1 MILCDGVFAHFL
13 VPSLLNQ
20 AYKSLFSPVRPDP
33 PVSLNWTLLNIS
45 PSGLSYDV
53 IVNWESP
60 PSADVKAGWMRIE
73 YEIQY
78 REMNSTNWEAVSHR
92 CMNPLPPPWNRQ
104 SALVL
109 LHSDTVHPDPV

>member
-1 MILCDGVFAHFL
+1 MSDSSAIFT
-13 VPSLLNQ
+13 Q
-20 AYKSLFSPVRPDP
+20 AYESLFSPVRPDP

-53 IVNWESP
+53 IVNWEPP

-78 REMNSTNWEAVSHR
+78 RERNSTNWEAVSHR
-92 CMNPLPPPWNRQ
+92 YIIPPSPLALLQTDTGQ
-104 SALVL
+104 SSLI
-109 LHSDTVHPDPV
+109 